1 MTMPKA
7 MALGVTGSGF
17 GPYVI
22 YDDMQAAGA
31 IATKQ

>member
-7 MALGVTGSGF
+7 MALGVTGFGF

-22 YDDMQAAGA
+22 YDDMQAASA
-31 IATKQ
+31 MLTKQ

>member
-7 MALGVTGSGF
+7 KVLGVTGFGF
-17 GPYVI
+17 GSYVI

-31 IATKQ
+31 IVTKQ